1 MTPYEMGKQAA
12 LQDLGFTKAAIDMP
26 IAAKLLGKA
35 FGKAAPAMAT
45 KAAPAAA
52 AAAKATGRAAAKTT
66 GRAAAKATGK
76 TTAQRAARTA
86 RPKAPSPEQLIGPE
100 ARPTAGASSES
111 LRQQM
116 MANSQAAAAAPEAGA
131 AGEAGKG
138 LLSKIPWWGKAL
150 GAGAVGVGGYQL
162 LKKPKEEP
170 QGAQPYYGPGTPQ
183 MPGY

>member
-12 LQDLGFTKAAIDMP
+12 LQDLGFNKAAIDMP
-26 IAAKLLGKA
+26 IAAKFLGKA

-66 GRAAAKATGK
+66 GRAAAK

-116 MANSQAAAAAPEAGA
+116 MANSQGA
-131 AGEAGKG
+131 TAMGETDKG

-162 LKKPKEEP
+162 LKKPKEDP
-170 QGAQPYYGPGTPQ
+170 QGMQPYYGPGTPA

>member
-12 LQDLGFTKAAIDMP
+12 LQNLGIAKVAIDMP

-35 FGKAAPAMAT
+35 FGKAAPAVVS

-66 GRAAAKATGK
+66 GRAAVKATGK
-76 TTAQRAARTA
+76 TTAQRAARAA

-100 ARPTAGASSES
+100 ARPTAGASSEA

-116 MANSQAAAAAPEAGA
+116 MANQQAAAASPEA

-162 LKKPKEEP
+162 LKKPEEQQ
-170 QGAQPYYGPGTPQ
+170 QGMQPYYGPGTPQ
-183 MPGY
+183 MPAY